1 MAFLLADS
9 FQASLEKLNGEEQK
23 ADKLAASK
31 AICCK
36 LGRRS
41 Y

>member
-9 FQASLEKLNGEEQK
+9 LQAILDILNGEEQT

>member
-1 MAFLLADS
+1 MAFILTDS
-9 FQASLEKLNGEEQK
+9 FQSSLAKLNGEEQK
-23 ADKLAASK
+23 AAKLAASK

>member
-1 MAFLLADS
+1 MAFLFVDS
-9 FQASLEKLNGEEQK
+9 LQAILDILNGEEKK
-23 ADKLAASK
+23 ADKLATSK

>member
-23 ADKLAASK
+23 ADKLATSK
-31 AICCK
+31 AVCCK
-36 LGRRS
+36 SRRRS